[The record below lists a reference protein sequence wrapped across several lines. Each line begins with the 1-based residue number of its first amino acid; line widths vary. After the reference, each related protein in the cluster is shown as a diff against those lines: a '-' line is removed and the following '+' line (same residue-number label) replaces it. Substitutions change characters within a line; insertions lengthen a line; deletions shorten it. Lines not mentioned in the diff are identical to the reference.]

1 MSDRQYCLDK
11 AADCERKAAQARHPD
26 AAKEFQSH
34 CRKVARGSG
43 NARFQPE
50 SRRHSAD
57 LSSGRISE
65 FITLLG
71 GATAICAL
79 YGLKLIGDRST
90 KVVVAVGTWLM
101 IAVGTCSL
109 GSAQQAQTGGPTRSP
124 EGAAVHFVGLSDG
137 ATLPTKATIRFGLR
151 DMGVAPAGFER
162 ANSGHHHL
170 LIDTELPH
178 LDQPIPNDF
187 NHLHYGA
194 GQTEAEISLK
204 PGTHTL
210 QLLFGDKDHIP
221 HTPPLMSAQ
230 IRVVVADP
238 GTVRTT
244 APPTRKKRIK
254 KRSR

>member
-1 MSDRQYCLDK
+1 MSCAFDSGLSSHAQSLWGLWSVPMSDRQYCLDK

-101 IAVGTCSL
+101 IACPWPGRQRNRLASIKSGARRSAGYPSGL
-109 GSAQQAQTGGPTRSP
+109 GQVRVSRPSAWRPARPLLPRADMVR
-124 EGAAVHFVGLSDG
+124 EIAAVGQGCPRGKVRPRTSA
-137 ATLPTKATIRFGLR
+137 ATSSPDSTPR
-151 DMGVAPAGFER
+151 R
-162 ANSGHHHL
+162 AN
-170 LIDTELPH
+170 
-178 LDQPIPNDF
+178 
-187 NHLHYGA
+187 
-194 GQTEAEISLK
+194 
-204 PGTHTL
+204 
-210 QLLFGDKDHIP
+210 
-221 HTPPLMSAQ
+221 
-230 IRVVVADP
+230 
-238 GTVRTT
+238 
-244 APPTRKKRIK
+244 
-254 KRSR
+254 